1 MGKGLAFL
9 AQTALIITIPYGWT
23 TFLPITPT
31 EEKNHGQSR
40 PPMKP
45 LTKTELLANIAAA
58 TELPKTQVA
67 AVLEALGAEIQKSL
81 SNKGAGVTIP
91 GLVKIEKKKVP
102 ARKAEKGVPNP
113 FKPGEL
119 MDRPAKPAYN
129 KVKVRALK
137 LLKDMAK

>member
-1 MGKGLAFL
+1 MVKA
-9 AQTALIITIPYGWT
+9 A
-23 TFLPITPT
+23 TP
-31 EEKNHGQSR
+31 K
-40 PPMKP
+40 KP
-45 LTKTELLANIAAA
+45 LTKTELLTNIAAA

-67 AVLEALGAEIQKSL
+67 AVLNALSAEIQTSL
-81 SNKGAGVTIP
+81 SKKGAGAITIP
-91 GLVKIEKKKVP
+91 GLVKIEKRQVP

>member
-1 MGKGLAFL
+1 MAKA
-9 AQTALIITIPYGWT
+9 A
-23 TFLPITPT
+23 TPT
-31 EEKNHGQSR
+31 
-40 PPMKP
+40 KP

-58 TELPKTQVA
+58 TELPKSVA

-81 SNKGAGVTIP
+81 SNKGAGAITIP
-91 GLVKIEKKKVP
+91 GLLKIKKKKVA